1 MNIIVTGGL
10 GFIGKNFCES
20 VSEIYVKKFVIDK
33 VTYASDLDF
42 FYEVLKPKGWKLI
55 VADIVDIENYRHI
68 LEQNHLVVNFAAE
81 SHVDSSFNNVD
92 RFTHSNTLGTQK
104 VIEFCLK
111 YHHRLL
117 HISTDEVYGEQAGA
131 AVDET
136 HILSPTNPYSATK
149 AAADLFVQTYIKC
162 FNLDAKIVRANNI
175 FGPRQLVEKVIPK
188 AIFCAQNQL
197 EFQLHGTKEIRRHF
211 LHTSDFNNAL
221 QIIVQSWDQSS
232 HRIFNIASDNDVSIR
247 ELVEK
252 IYKLFSITCDKIEIG
267 QDRPFND
274 QQYAINDDR
283 LRQLGWSP
291 SRDFWIEIQKLCSEN
306 SYLLPLY
313 T

>member
-1 MNIIVTGGL
+1 MNIVVTGGL
-10 GFIGKNFCES
+10 GFIGKNFCAS
-20 VSEIYVKKFVIDK
+20 VSEKYVGKFIIDK

-42 FYEVLKPKGWKLI
+42 FYDVLKPKGWKLI
-55 VADIVDIENYRHI
+55 VADIVDIGNYRNN
-68 LEQNHLVVNFAAE
+68 LVQNCLVVNFAAE
-81 SHVDSSFNNVD
+81 SHVDSSFSNVD
-92 RFTHSNTLGTQK
+92 RFTHSNALGTQK
-104 VIEFCLK
+104 VIEFCLNN
-111 YHHRLL
+111 HHRLL

-136 HILSPTNPYSATK
+136 HILAPTNPYSATK

-188 AIFCAQNQL
+188 TILHAQNQL
-197 EFQLHGTKEIRRHF
+197 NFQLHGSKEIRRHF

-232 HRIFNIASDNDVSIR
+232 DRIFNIASDNDVSIR
-247 ELVEK
+247 ELVQK
-252 IYKLFSITCDKIEIG
+252 IYNLFSLGSDKIEIG
-267 QDRPFND
+267 PDRPFND

-283 LRQLGWSP
+283 LRRLGWRP
-291 SRDFWIEIQKLCSEN
+291 TRDFWIEIDKLCAES
-306 SYLLPLY
+306 SYLLPRY
-313 T
+313 I